1 MADQGREEP
10 DQAPGRDRESSSQ
23 SDGRSTRRESAPKPR
38 PTLTERQRREA
49 REARRRRGRTAG
61 RKARPKGNPLVAG
74 IRATGRELAR
84 AFAFLGGLLVAGLAA
99 LAPVGGA
106 IAELFRQAGL
116 ALGWLARVAG
126 RLLATVGAG
135 IGRLV
140 DRVDRVVTPARAI
153 VAVSVASAVLLGW
166 SQFIDYRAVEIGQPG
181 YAGVLG
187 VVSAPTT
194 DGRTP
199 IDEHSFLLV
208 AVALTALVATFFG
221 GLGRRQAGFVIAGA
235 GLLSVAVALLI
246 DLPAG
251 TDASVVAAA
260 YSGAEPVLLA
270 GFWLELAAGV
280 VLACC
285 GALIAVAP
293 APTPRRATRRR
304 PHRRPAAAEE
314 ST

>member
-1 MADQGREEP
+1 MPERAEDKKAEGGESGAAKRPQSTGP
-10 DQAPGRDRESSSQ
+10 PGR
-23 SDGRSTRRESAPKPR
+23 R
-38 PTLTERQRREA
+38 PVLTERQRREA

-99 LAPVGGA
+99 LAPIGTAV
-106 IAELFRQAGL
+106 AELFRQAGL
-116 ALGWLARVAG
+116 ALGWLARAAG

-153 VAVSVASAVLLGW
+153 VIVSGASAIVLGW

-208 AVALTALVATFFG
+208 AAALAALVATFFG

-314 ST
+314 SR

>member
-1 MADQGREEP
+1 MPERGNEKETEP
-10 DQAPGRDRESSSQ
+10 GQPGSGQ
-23 SDGRSTRRESAPKPR
+23 RSRPAGPAARRPV
-38 PTLTERQRREA
+38 LTERQRREA
-49 REARRRRGRTAG
+49 REARRLKERKTGRRS
-61 RKARPKGNPLVAG
+61 RPKGNPLVAG

-84 AFAFLGGLLVAGLAA
+84 AFAFIGGLLVAGLAA
-99 LAPVGGA
+99 LAPVGAA

-116 ALGWLARVAG
+116 ALGWLARATG
-126 RLLATVGAG
+126 RLLATAGGG

-140 DRVDRVVTPARAI
+140 TRVDRVVTPARAI
-153 VAVSVASAVLLGW
+153 VAVSAASAVLLGW

-181 YAGVLG
+181 YAGILD

-208 AVALTALVATFFG
+208 AAALAALGASFVGAT
-221 GLGRRQAGFVIAGA
+221 GRRRAGFVVAGA

-251 TDASVVAAA
+251 TDASNVAAA

-270 GFWLELAAGV
+270 GFWLELAAGLGLV
-280 VLACC
+280 CC
-285 GALIAVAP
+285 GALIAAAP
-293 APTPRRATRRR
+293 APASRRPTRRR
-304 PHRRPAAAEE
+304 RRRRPVTVEG
-314 ST
+314 TG

>member
-1 MADQGREEP
+1 MPERGEEKKAEGRESGP
-10 DQAPGRDRESSSQ
+10 AKRPRSTDPPGR
-23 SDGRSTRRESAPKPR
+23 R
-38 PTLTERQRREA
+38 PVLTERQRREA

-116 ALGWLARVAG
+116 ALGWLARAAG

-181 YAGVLG
+181 YAGVLD

-208 AVALTALVATFFG
+208 AAALAALVATFFG
-221 GLGRRQAGFVIAGA
+221 ATGKRRAGFVVAGA
-235 GLLSVAVALLI
+235 GLLSIAVAVLI

-270 GFWLELAAGV
+270 GFWLELAAGFG
-280 VLACC
+280 LACC
-285 GALIAVAP
+285 GALIAAAP
-293 APTPRRATRRR
+293 VPVTRRASQRRR
-304 PHRRPAAAEE
+304 RRRPAAAGG
-314 ST
+314 TG

>member
-1 MADQGREEP
+1 MPERGEDKNSEGGESGPPKRSRP
-10 DQAPGRDRESSSQ
+10 DRSPGR
-23 SDGRSTRRESAPKPR
+23 R
-38 PTLTERQRREA
+38 PVLTERQRREA
-49 REARRRRGRTAG
+49 REARRRRGRTGG

-106 IAELFRQAGL
+106 IAELFRQVGL
-116 ALGWLARVAG
+116 ALGWLVRAAG
-126 RLLATVGAG
+126 QLLATVGTW

-140 DRVDRVVTPARAI
+140 TRVDRVVTPARAI

-166 SQFIDYRAVEIGQPG
+166 SQFIDYRAVEIGQSG
-181 YAGVLG
+181 YAGILD

-208 AVALTALVATFFG
+208 AAALAALVATFLG
-221 GLGRRQAGFVIAGA
+221 ALGRRRAGFVIAGA

-251 TDASVVAAA
+251 TDASDVAAA

-270 GFWLELAAGV
+270 GFWLELAAGFG
-280 VLACC
+280 LACC
-285 GALIAVAP
+285 GFLIAAAP
-293 APTPRRATRRR
+293 APATRRASER
-304 PHRRPAAAEE
+304 RRRRRPAAAGGPG
-314 ST
+314 